1 MRPAAQLISVAI
13 TGPQPMVYGLTNK
26 GARLLHGHSHHIDT
40 EIDWSE
46 NCRRSGI
53 AFIDHSVA
61 RSRFMSGLE
70 VAQRGRE
77 DIELLHATAII
88 ARAPEA
94 TRKAHQ
100 PLKWVTTIPGDGGRT
115 VSASVIADDLFA
127 LRFLAG
133 N

>member
-1 MRPAAQLISVAI
+1 
-13 TGPQPMVYGLTNK
+13 MVYGLTNK
-26 GARLLHGHSHHIDT
+26 GARLLHGHGHHIDT

>member
-13 TGPQPMVYGLTNK
+13 TGPQPMV
-26 GARLLHGHSHHIDT
+26 
-40 EIDWSE
+40 
-46 NCRRSGI
+46 
-53 AFIDHSVA
+53 IDHSVA

>member
-13 TGPQPMVYGLTNK
+13 TGPHGIWTYEQRRAAS
-26 GARLLHGHSHHIDT
+26 ARTRS
-40 EIDWSE
+40 

>member
-1 MRPAAQLISVAI
+1 
-13 TGPQPMVYGLTNK
+13 MV
-26 GARLLHGHSHHIDT
+26 
-40 EIDWSE
+40 
-46 NCRRSGI
+46 
-53 AFIDHSVA
+53 IDHSVA